1 MDKKFE
7 LFQWSW
13 SAFGCDTAFFYFKE
27 PDSYDLLMVE
37 FWADEDRVADYG
49 QYYTIDGELIEDE
62 SRELTDEE
70 KKYLNNFCQRTIAG
84 KSVAVK

>member
-13 SAFGCDTAFFYFKE
+13 SSFGCDTAFFYFKE

-70 KKYLNNFCQRTIAG
+70 KKYLNNFCR
-84 KSVAVK
+84 KAVTAK